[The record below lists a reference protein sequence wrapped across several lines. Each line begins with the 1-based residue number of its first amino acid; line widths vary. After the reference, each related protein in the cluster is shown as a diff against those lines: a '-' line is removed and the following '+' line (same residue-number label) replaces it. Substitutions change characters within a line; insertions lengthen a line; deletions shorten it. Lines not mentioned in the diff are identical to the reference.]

1 MEPKKDRTLL
11 YIIVGLITLLVL
23 IFIFQNREETTI
35 RFLGMSLDGP
45 RFLVFLILY
54 GVGFFSG
61 WLWSLLRRGK
71 KTKAANEQKP
81 QPKPD
86 QG

>member
-1 MEPKKDRTLL
+1 MEQKKDRTLL
-11 YIIVGLITLLVL
+11 YVVIGLITLLVV

-54 GVGFFSG
+54 GIGFFSG
-61 WLWSLLRRGK
+61 WLWSLLRRSK
-71 KTKAANEQKP
+71 KSKAGSEPKP
-81 QPKPD
+81 QPEPYQD
-86 QG
+86 